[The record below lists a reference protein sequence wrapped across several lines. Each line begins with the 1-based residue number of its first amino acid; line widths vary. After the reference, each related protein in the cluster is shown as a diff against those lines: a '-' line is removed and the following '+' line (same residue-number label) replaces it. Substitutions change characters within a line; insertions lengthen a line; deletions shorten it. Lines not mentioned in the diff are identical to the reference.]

1 MGFHETFKALSD
13 PVRRDILVLLRDK
26 IMSAGEIGEYFD
38 LTGATMSYHL
48 NQLKKA
54 GLVFEM
60 KEKNFVYYQLN
71 TSVMEEMIL
80 WLSQFG
86 GAESK
91 SEEAKKDKK
100 QKNKVYFI

>member
-1 MGFHETFKALSD
+1 M
-13 PVRRDILVLLRDK
+13 
-26 IMSAGEIGEYFD
+26 
-38 LTGATMSYHL
+38 
-48 NQLKKA
+48 
-54 GLVFEM
+54 
-60 KEKNFVYYQLN
+60 NFVYYQLN

-100 QKNKVYFI
+100 QKE

>member
-13 PVRRDILVLLRDK
+13 PVRRDILILLRDK
-26 IMSAGEIGEYFD
+26 IMSAGEIGEHFD

-54 GLVFEM
+54 GLVFET

-86 GAESK
+86 GGEIK
-91 SEEAKKDKK
+91 SEESKKEKK
-100 QKNKVYFI
+100 QNE

>member
-1 MGFHETFKALSD
+1 MRFHETFKALSD

-26 IMSAGEIGEYFD
+26 AMSAGEIGEHFD

-54 GLVFEM
+54 GLVYEN
-60 KEKNFVYYQLN
+60 KEKNYIYYQLN
-71 TSVMEEMIL
+71 TSVMEEIIL

-86 GAESK
+86 ESER
-91 SEEAKKDKK
+91 EENNDEDK
-100 QKNKVYFI
+100 

>member
-26 IMSAGEIGEYFD
+26 TMSAGQIGEYYD

-48 NQLKKA
+48 N
-54 GLVFEM
+54 EM

-100 QKNKVYFI
+100 QKE

>member
-1 MGFHETFKALSD
+1 M
-13 PVRRDILVLLRDK
+13 
-26 IMSAGEIGEYFD
+26 MSAGEIGEYFD

-48 NQLKKA
+48 NQLRKKA

-71 TSVMEEMIL
+71 TSVMEGMIL

-91 SEEAKKDKK
+91 SDYAKGDKK
-100 QKNKVYFI
+100 QKE

>member
-13 PVRRDILVLLRDK
+13 PVRRDILLLLRDK
-26 IMSAGEIGEYFD
+26 IMSAGEIGEHFD

-60 KEKNFVYYQLN
+60 KEKNFVYYQLS

-86 GAESK
+86 GAEPK
-91 SEEAKKDKK
+91 SEESKKNKK
-100 QKNKVYFI
+100 QKE

>member
-26 IMSAGEIGEYFD
+26 TMSAGEIGEYFD

-48 NQLKKA
+48 NQL
-54 GLVFEM
+54 M

-100 QKNKVYFI
+100 QKE

>member
-1 MGFHETFKALSD
+1 MFSDTFYLDKVLIRILS
-13 PVRRDILVLLRDK
+13 K
-26 IMSAGEIGEYFD
+26 QNKKGAGEIGEYFD

-100 QKNKVYFI
+100 QKE